1 MREDTVKKSYQ
12 KNYCLSIQKYIFQS
26 IRIIN
31 FKSNIVTIY
40 KQPDTISKRLYLL
53 KNTN

>member
-40 KQPDTISKRLYLL
+40 KQPDVYIYLKIQTRKIS
-53 KNTN
+53 